1 MLAMLA
7 TKLIHGCYSE
17 KAREKVFSEHP
28 ACAPHLD
35 LVLRLLHA
43 EQKAH
48 QGLKG
53 FKHSAKSS
61 SEVLMVKHKDQP
73 MKPQTSEGLSKNGP
87 TKCG

>member
-28 ACAPHLD
+28 DCAPDLD
-35 LVLRLLHA
+35 LVRYCGYSV
-43 EQKAH
+43 QRKR
-48 QGLKG
+48 LKG

-73 MKPQTSEGLSKNGP
+73 VQPQTSEGLSKNGP
-87 TKCG
+87 AKCG